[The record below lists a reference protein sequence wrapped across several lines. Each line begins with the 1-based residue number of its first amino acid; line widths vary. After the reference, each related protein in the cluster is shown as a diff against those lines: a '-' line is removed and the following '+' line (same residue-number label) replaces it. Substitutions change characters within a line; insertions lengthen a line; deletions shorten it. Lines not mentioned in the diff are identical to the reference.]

1 MGTIQV
7 IISMLS
13 YHFTSELVL
22 WVSCNAHYVIYIIL
36 FTLIVIIVIII
47 ILVGWGGG
55 VKVWAGHLLP
65 K

>member
-1 MGTIQV
+1 
-7 IISMLS
+7 MLS

-55 VKVWAGHLLP
+55 VKVWARHLLP